1 MHLDRP
7 FLGVLLMLGFCI
19 LAPLGDGMAKLLG
32 ATIPLVMLLFVRF
45 AMQAALLVPLCRA
58 TGRSIALEGRV
69 LRLAWARAAIHIAGI
84 AMMFTSLYFL
94 PLADAIAI
102 AFVMPFLLLVAGHV
116 LMGEEVG
123 WRRFT
128 ACVAGFTGTL
138 MVIRPSFEEVGW
150 PALLPLG
157 VAVSFAAFMLVTR
170 AIARQTEPVA
180 LQAANGLMGVAILA
194 PLLLAGT
201 LLDVPPARLV
211 LPSAGDAV
219 LLGLLGVLGTGAHL
233 LMTWSLRFAP
243 ASTLA
248 PMQYLEIPFA
258 TLFGWLLFRDLPD
271 GMAAAGIVVTVASG
285 LYIVFRERAIPAP
298 APPAT

>member
-211 LPSAGDAV
+211 LPSARDAV

>member
-1 MHLDRP
+1 MYLDRP
-7 FLGVLLMLGFCI
+7 FLGVLLMLGFCA
-19 LAPLGDGMAKLLG
+19 LAPLADGIAKLLG
-32 ATIPLVMLLFVRF
+32 PSVPLLMLLLVRF
-45 AMQAALLVPLCRA
+45 GAQAVILVPLARA
-58 TGRSIALEGRV
+58 TGRPMRLEGRV

-84 AMMFTSLYFL
+84 GLMFTSLLYL

-102 AFVMPFLLLVAGHV
+102 VFVMPFLLLFAGHL
-116 LMGEEVG
+116 LMGEEIG
-123 WRRFT
+123 WRRLT
-128 ACVAGFTGTL
+128 ACAAGFSGTL

-170 AIARQTEPVA
+170 AIARETEPVA
-180 LQAANGLMGVAILA
+180 LQAVNGLMGVALLA
-194 PLLLAGT
+194 PALALGTALDLAPAALIVPDGREIALLA
-201 LLDVPPARLV
+201 
-211 LPSAGDAV
+211 
-219 LLGLLGVLGTGAHL
+219 LLGALGTAGHL

-271 GMAAAGIVVTVASG
+271 GLAAAGIVVTVASG
-285 LYIVFRERAIPAP
+285 LYIVLRERATPAP
-298 APPAT
+298 APPAP

>member
-45 AMQAALLVPLCRA
+45 AMQAAILLPLCRA

-69 LRLAWARAAIHIAGI
+69 LRLAWARAAIHMAGI

-211 LPSAGDAV
+211 LPSARDAV

>member
-1 MHLDRP
+1 
-7 FLGVLLMLGFCI
+7 
-19 LAPLGDGMAKLLG
+19 
-32 ATIPLVMLLFVRF
+32 
-45 AMQAALLVPLCRA
+45 
-58 TGRSIALEGRV
+58 
-69 LRLAWARAAIHIAGI
+69 
-84 AMMFTSLYFL
+84 
-94 PLADAIAI
+94 
-102 AFVMPFLLLVAGHV
+102 AGHV

-128 ACVAGFTGTL
+128 ACIVGFTGTL

-157 VAVSFAAFMLVTR
+157 VAVTFAAFMLVTR

-201 LLDVPPARLV
+201 LLDLPPARLV
-211 LPSAGDAV
+211 LPSARDAI

>member
-45 AMQAALLVPLCRA
+45 AMQAAILLPLCRA

-84 AMMFTSLYFL
+84 AAMFTSLHFL

>member
-32 ATIPLVMLLFVRF
+32 ATVPLVMLLLVRF
-45 AMQAALLVPLCRA
+45 AMQAAILVPLCRA
-58 TGRSIALEGRV
+58 TGRGIALRGRV

-102 AFVMPFLLLVAGHV
+102 AFVMPFLLLLAGHF

-128 ACVAGFTGTL
+128 ACIVGFAGTL

-170 AIARQTEPVA
+170 AIARETEPVP
-180 LQAANGLMGVAILA
+180 LQAANGLMGVAILL
-194 PLLLAGT
+194 PLALIGTALDLA
-201 LLDVPPARLV
+201 PARLV
-211 LPSAGDAV
+211 VPARAELV
-219 LLGLLGVLGTGAHL
+219 LLGRLGVLGTVAHL

-271 GMAAAGIVVTVASG
+271 GMAAAGIMVTVASG
-285 LYIVFRERAIPAP
+285 LYIVLRERATPAP

>member
-138 MVIRPSFEEVGW
+138 MVIRPRFEEVGW